1 VHDPKILRTGI
12 PFLICWGVFF
22 LFSVSFLFFFG
33 KTESHLLIISL
44 NTPETEKVFSLI
56 TRLGEGWLF
65 GMGLIYV
72 FVKKR
77 RWLFPFLFSW
87 LLSVIVVQG
96 MKKLVFTD
104 SPRPATVFQ
113 HTPEWKPVA
122 GVEYRYR
129 ESFPSGHTADAF
141 AVCFALALLSGSA
154 FYSVLLFFLA
164 FTVGMSRIFL
174 SQHFLQD
181 VIGGSSIAILCT
193 FLLFLF
199 FSRKRAKKIPEFN
212 SGISN

>member
-1 VHDPKILRTGI
+1 MHDPKILRTGI

-22 LFSVSFLFFFG
+22 LVSVSFLFFFG
-33 KTESHLLIISL
+33 KTESHLLVVSL

-65 GMGLIYV
+65 GMVLIYV
-72 FVKKR
+72 FVKRR
-77 RWLFPFLFSW
+77 RWLVPFLFSW

-96 MKKLVFTD
+96 MKKMVFTD
-104 SPRPATVFQ
+104 SPRPAAVFK
-113 HTPEWKPVA
+113 HTPEWKPVD
-122 GVEYRYR
+122 GVEYRFW

-154 FYSVLLFFLA
+154 LYSVLLFLLA
-164 FTVGMSRIFL
+164 LCVGMSRIFL

-181 VIGGSSIAILCT
+181 VLGGSFIAILCT

-199 FSRKRAKKIPEFN
+199 FSRQLGKKNP
-212 SGISN
+212 GI

>member
-1 VHDPKILRTGI
+1 VHDPKIFRTGI

-22 LFSVSFLFFFG
+22 LVSVPFLFYFG
-33 KTESHLLIISL
+33 KTESHLLLVSL

-65 GMGLIYV
+65 GMVLIYV
-72 FVKKR
+72 FVKRR
-77 RWLFPFLFSW
+77 RWLVPFLFSW
-87 LLSVIVVQG
+87 LLSVTVVQG
-96 MKKLVFTD
+96 MKKLVFAD
-104 SPRPATVFQ
+104 SPRPAKVFQ

-122 GVEYRYR
+122 GVDYRYR

-181 VIGGSSIAILCT
+181 VIGGSFIAILST
-193 FLLFLF
+193 FILFML
-199 FSRKRAKKIPEFN
+199 FSRQWGKKNPGIEFRD
-212 SGISN
+212 